1 MPRIKG
7 KVYEDDPFCRHGY
20 DEGCPEC
27 DATPSQL
34 AAGEAAP
41 SVDRLRKPIKQ
52 VSKVMDEAE
61 YRRFRDRLGP
71 PKDNY
76 RGW

>member
-1 MPRIKG
+1 MPRVKG

-34 AAGEAAP
+34 AAGEALPVERPRRA
-41 SVDRLRKPIKQ
+41 KP
-52 VSKVMDEAE
+52 VERPMDEAE